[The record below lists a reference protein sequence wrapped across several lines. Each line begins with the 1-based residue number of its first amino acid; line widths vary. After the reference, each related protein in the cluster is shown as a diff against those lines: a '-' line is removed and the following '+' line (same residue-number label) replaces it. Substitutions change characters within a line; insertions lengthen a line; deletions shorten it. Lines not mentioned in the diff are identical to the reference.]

1 MTCFKNLK
9 IVLALKLRKR
19 QFKTLSDKFKEYIID
34 EDEAEVVRR
43 FVKIVAEAHRL
54 SLSDRLDFVYKYAR
68 LYFKY
73 LDKQYYSES
82 NTRFNEGSVK
92 EESKGNKKD
101 LGSRSKIYKE
111 VTDWLLD

>member
-1 MTCFKNLK
+1 M
-9 IVLALKLRKR
+9 
-19 QFKTLSDKFKEYIID
+19 
-34 EDEAEVVRR
+34 
-43 FVKIVAEAHRL
+43 KIVAEAHRL

-92 EESKGNKKD
+92 EESKSKKKD